1 VNIAMSENK
10 FLPVQRF
17 VGLQVIDAKGV
28 LVGNVKD
35 IAVDFHNRSLAFVV
49 AAKNGRELD
58 ISWEDVLSMEDVVL
72 LQKEITLPQQVTPPP
87 QEAKSTTQPPPPVQA
102 MMICPNCGGS
112 APGQAKFCP
121 KCGHTLK

>member
-1 VNIAMSENK
+1 VNIELSENK

-17 VGLQVIDAKGV
+17 AGLQVIDAKGV

-58 ISWEDVLSMEDVVL
+58 ISWEDVLSMEDVIL
-72 LQKEITLPQQVTPPP
+72 LKKEITLPP
-87 QEAKSTTQPPPPVQA
+87 QEAKPTTQPPPPVQA
-102 MMICPNCGGS
+102 MMICPDCGGS

-121 KCGHTLK
+121 KCGHSLK

>member
-1 VNIAMSENK
+1 LSDNK

-17 VGLQVIDAKGV
+17 VGLQVIDAKGA
-28 LVGNVKD
+28 LIGNVKD
-35 IAVDFHNRSLAFVV
+35 ISVDFQNRSLAFVV

-58 ISWEDVLSMEDVVL
+58 ISWEDVLSMEDVIL
-72 LQKEITLPQQVTPPP
+72 LKKEIPIPPP
-87 QEAKSTTQPPPPVQA
+87 EAMMSTQPPPPVQA

-112 APGQAKFCP
+112 APAQAKFCP

>member
-1 VNIAMSENK
+1 M
-10 FLPVQRF
+10 QRF

-35 IAVDFHNRSLAFVV
+35 ISVDLHKRGLAFVV
-49 AAKNGRELD
+49 VAKNGRELD

-72 LQKEITLPQQVTPPP
+72 LKKEIPVPP
-87 QEAKSTTQPPPPVQA
+87 QEAKSSTEPPPLVQA
-102 MMICPNCGGS
+102 SLICPNCGGS

-121 KCGHTLK
+121 KCGHTLKPPQAP